1 MNFLPGVV
9 VEEEGHY
16 QIRLPDGSSLQ
27 LSEER
32 ERTLREKRY
41 LGKEVI
47 AGIRPES
54 LHESE
59 VDPLSKKFS
68 RICTT
73 VEVAELMGSETL
85 LYSTLFGRQIVARVV
100 PDTEKTVGDEA
111 EFHVHWKRIHVF
123 DKETEL
129 NVMWRSS
136 AEEGE
141 TG

>member
-1 MNFLPGVV
+1 MRRQ
-9 VEEEGHY
+9 EAA
-16 QIRLPDGSSLQ
+16 
-27 LSEER
+27 R
-32 ERTLREKRY
+32 ERGY
-41 LGKEVI
+41 LGKEVV

-54 LHESE
+54 LHESQ
-59 VDPLSKKFS
+59 VDPLTKRFS
-68 RICTT
+68 RIRAT

-129 NVMWRSS
+129 NVMQKPL
-136 AEEGE
+136 EEGGE
-141 TG
+141 AR